1 MSVWVRNE
9 PQLKVLYPYHRNSGQ
24 LTVTESV
31 VLPPKKRRDGM
42 EPAFLPDQIDAHRLL
57 VQVSAGRTTTSFKN
71 NQAIFKQDEEADFVF
86 FVQDGRVQ
94 LTSVQ
99 DGSETLLGIARPG
112 QFFGE
117 ACLHDVP
124 VRMATA
130 TAIGDCRIT
139 SVTKEAMLS
148 KIRSQPRLARKFI
161 DYLSD
166 HNSWV
171 QKELLCHLLKP
182 AEAA

>member
-1 MSVWVRNE
+1 MPSTFW
-9 PQLKVLYPYHRNSGQ
+9 
-24 LTVTESV
+24 
-31 VLPPKKRRDGM
+31 
-42 EPAFLPDQIDAHRLL
+42 PDQIDAHRLL
-57 VQVSAGRTTTSFKN
+57 VQISTGRASASYNN
-71 NQAIFKQDEEADFVF
+71 NQKIFNQGEDADFVF
-86 FVQDGRVQ
+86 FVQEGRVR
-94 LTSVQ
+94 LSATSEH
-99 DGSETLLGIARPG
+99 GLENLLGIAQQG

-124 VRMATA
+124 VRIASA

-139 SVTKEAMLS
+139 SVTKGAMLS
-148 KIRSQPRLARKFI
+148 TIHSQPRFAKMFI

-171 QKELLCHLLKP
+171 QKELLDHLLKP

>member
-1 MSVWVRNE
+1 MLSTFW
-9 PQLKVLYPYHRNSGQ
+9 
-24 LTVTESV
+24 
-31 VLPPKKRRDGM
+31 
-42 EPAFLPDQIDAHRLL
+42 PDQVDAHRLL
-57 VQVSAGRTTTSFKN
+57 VEVSTGRATASYKN
-71 NQAIFKQDEEADFVF
+71 NQRIFNQGEDAEFVF
-86 FVQDGRVQ
+86 FIQDGRVE
-94 LTSVQ
+94 LTAI
-99 DGSETLLGIARPG
+99 SEHGLESLLGMAEQG

-124 VRMATA
+124 VRIASA

-139 SVTKEAMLS
+139 SVTKGAMLS
-148 KIRSQPRLARKFI
+148 TIQSQPRFAKMFI

-171 QKELLCHLLKP
+171 QRELLDHLLKP

>member
-1 MSVWVRNE
+1 MQ
-9 PQLKVLYPYHRNSGQ
+9 PL
-24 LTVTESV
+24 
-31 VLPPKKRRDGM
+31 
-42 EPAFLPDQIDAHRLL
+42 FLPDQIDAHRLL
-57 VQVSAGRTTTSFKN
+57 VLIEHGRATANYKDK
-71 NQAIFKQDEEADFVF
+71 QKVFKQGEDARFVF
-86 FVQDGRVQ
+86 FVQDGRVE

-99 DGSETLLGIARPG
+99 DDLKTSLGTAQQG

-124 VRMATA
+124 IRIATA

-148 KIRSQPRLARKFI
+148 TILREPKFARMFI

-166 HNSWV
+166 HNSWT
-171 QKELLCHLLKP
+171 QKHLLEHLIEA

>member
-1 MSVWVRNE
+1 MQ
-9 PQLKVLYPYHRNSGQ
+9 PL
-24 LTVTESV
+24 
-31 VLPPKKRRDGM
+31 
-42 EPAFLPDQIDAHRLL
+42 FLPDQIDAHRLL
-57 VQVSAGRTTTSFKN
+57 VLIEQGRATANYKDK
-71 NQAIFKQDEEADFVF
+71 QKVFKQGEDARFVF
-86 FVQDGRVQ
+86 FVQDGRVE

-99 DGSETLLGIARPG
+99 DDLVTSLGTAQQG

-124 VRMATA
+124 IRIATA

-148 KIRSQPRLARKFI
+148 TILREPKFARMFI

-166 HNSWV
+166 HNSWT
-171 QKELLCHLLKP
+171 QKHLLEHLI
-182 AEAA
+182 EAAEVA

>member
-1 MSVWVRNE
+1 MQ
-9 PQLKVLYPYHRNSGQ
+9 PL
-24 LTVTESV
+24 
-31 VLPPKKRRDGM
+31 
-42 EPAFLPDQIDAHRLL
+42 FLPDQIDAHRLL
-57 VQVSAGRTTTSFKN
+57 VLIEQGRATANYKDK
-71 NQAIFKQDEEADFVF
+71 QKVFKQGEDARFVF
-86 FVQDGRVQ
+86 FVQDGRVE

-99 DGSETLLGIARPG
+99 DDLVTSLGTAQQG

-124 VRMATA
+124 IRIATA

-148 KIRSQPRLARKFI
+148 TILREPKFARMFI

-166 HNSWV
+166 HNSWT
-171 QKELLCHLLKP
+171 QKHLLEHLVEA

>member
-1 MSVWVRNE
+1 ME
-9 PQLKVLYPYHRNSGQ
+9 PQ
-24 LTVTESV
+24 
-31 VLPPKKRRDGM
+31 
-42 EPAFLPDQIDAHRLL
+42 FLADQIDAHRLL
-57 VQVSAGRTTTSFKN
+57 VQVSTGRSTANYKN
-71 NQAIFKQDEEADFVF
+71 NQKIYNQGEDANFVS
-86 FVQDGRVQ
+86 FVQHGSVR
-94 LTSVQ
+94 LTTKFEHGLEVS
-99 DGSETLLGIARPG
+99 LGTARKG

-124 VRMATA
+124 VRIASA

-148 KIRSQPRLARKFI
+148 TIYRQPRFARMFI

-171 QKELLCHLLKP
+171 QKHLLDHLLEP
-182 AEAA
+182 VEAA

>member
-1 MSVWVRNE
+1 MLSTFW
-9 PQLKVLYPYHRNSGQ
+9 
-24 LTVTESV
+24 
-31 VLPPKKRRDGM
+31 
-42 EPAFLPDQIDAHRLL
+42 PDQVDAHRLL
-57 VQVSAGRTTTSFKN
+57 VEVSTGRATASYKN
-71 NQAIFKQDEEADFVF
+71 NQRIFNQGEDAEFVF
-86 FVQDGRVQ
+86 FIQDGRVE
-94 LTSVQ
+94 LTAT
-99 DGSETLLGIARPG
+99 SEHGLESLLGMAERG

-124 VRMATA
+124 VRIASA

-139 SVTKEAMLS
+139 SVTKGAMLS
-148 KIRSQPRLARKFI
+148 TIQSQPRFAKMFI

-171 QKELLCHLLKP
+171 QRELLDHLLKS